1 MSRYLDPKADVVFK
15 KIFGDHPKLLISF
28 LNALLPLP
36 ANSPIVTLTYLQNEQ
51 VPVIPEFKRTIADVK
66 CTDAQGRVFIVEMQM
81 NWTDH
86 FKQRLLFGTSQAFVK
101 QLTKGEEYKFL
112 QPVYGLGLVAEIYE
126 KSTSDWY
133 HHYQLVKKG
142 DATQDVIDH
151 LQLIFIELPKFPIQ
165 SSKEKQLRLLWLRFL
180 REVDEKTTTVS
191 KDLLGVPEIAQA
203 LELAEE
209 SAYTPGEITL
219 YESYWDQVSREK
231 TLIMDKYAKGLVEGK
246 AEGLIEG
253 EAKGI
258 EKIAINML
266 KDNELLDKISR
277 FTGLSQDDII
287 KLRNKM

>member
-1 MSRYLDPKADVVFK
+1 MP
-15 KIFGDHPKLLISF
+15 
-28 LNALLPLP
+28 LNE
-36 ANSPIVTLTYLQNEQ
+36 SE
-51 VPVIPEFKRTIADVK
+51 
-66 CTDAQGRVFIVEMQM
+66 
-81 NWTDH
+81 
-86 FKQRLLFGTSQAFVK
+86 
-101 QLTKGEEYKFL
+101 
-112 QPVYGLGLVAEIYE
+112 
-126 KSTSDWY
+126 WY

-142 DATQDVIDH
+142 DARQSDVIEH
-151 LQLIFIELPKFPIQ
+151 LQLIFIELPKFPVQ
-165 SSKEKQLRLLWLRFL
+165 SSEEKKLRLLWLRFL
-180 REVDEKTTTVS
+180 REIDEKTITVS
-191 KDLLGVPEIAQA
+191 KDLLEVPEIVQA

-209 SAYTPGEITL
+209 AAYTPGELHL